1 MCATPVAWPYNFVP
15 ICRMSSVMLLTLRIQ
30 TRLLQRSVGGNVW
43 QLRLPSLSLIITCEY
58 CLTSPGQ
65 VPLDTFPLH
74 KGLHWRSLLERTA
87 LLLVWFCLSR
97 YSKRDWHKALLIC
110 FWGTQ
115 VFNYCLS
122 LCWSGAAVSCCRT
135 LFHSSAAELNPCWH
149 FGLIKSELCFF
160 SLWKED

>member
-1 MCATPVAWPYNFVP
+1 MCAIPVAWPYNFVP

-30 TRLLQRSVGGNVW
+30 TRLLQRSVEGNVW

-58 CLTSPGQ
+58 CLTSPGH
-65 VPLDTFPLH
+65 VPLNIFPLH

-87 LLLVWFCLSR
+87 LLWSGFVSAGILSVTDTKHC
-97 YSKRDWHKALLIC
+97 SSV
-110 FWGTQ
+110 FGVTQ

-149 FGLIKSELCFF
+149 FRLIKSELCFF
-160 SLWKED
+160 SLWKKD

>member
-1 MCATPVAWPYNFVP
+1 MCAIPVAWSCNFVA

-65 VPLDTFPLH
+65 VPLNTFPLH
-74 KGLHWRSLLERTA
+74 KRLHLRSLLARTA
-87 LLLVWFCLSR
+87 LLLVWFCLVLAVILHVTDTKHCS
-97 YSKRDWHKALLIC
+97 SV
-110 FWGTQ
+110 FGVTQ

-122 LCWSGAAVSCCRT
+122 LC
-135 LFHSSAAELNPCWH
+135 
-149 FGLIKSELCFF
+149 
-160 SLWKED
+160 